1 MTSKEEISEE
11 LKLHRVKQNCHHLQ
25 KISFIHQQ
33 YHESFVSTIEKGD
46 LFNIANGKA
55 ALGEMAKF
63 LPNVWTTDFSARDC
77 FIKDCNDDP
86 NACQNT
92 IRRQKIKNSSS
103 EAGSYKML
111 NKVETL
117 DSVLMTRDLFGSI
130 LYHASQAQVDMEQ
143 ILRDPLT
150 VVPLPISDVG

>member
-1 MTSKEEISEE
+1 MTSNEEISEE

-25 KISFIHQQ
+25 KISFIHNNTMNP
-33 YHESFVSTIEKGD
+33 FVSTIEKGD

-63 LPNVWTTDFSARDC
+63 LPNVWTTGFSAHDC

-143 ILRDPLT
+143 ILRDSLT
-150 VVPLPISDVG
+150 LVPLPISDVG